1 MELAHHTLPQLFA
14 QLGLPDEPAAI
25 EAFISRHAPLRP
37 ALTLAE
43 APFWSPS
50 QAAFLRSELAQDAD
64 WTELVETLDVLLRRR
79 PVSSVLS
86 SRR

>member
-25 EAFISRHAPLRP
+25 EAFIARHAPLQR

-50 QAAFLRSELAQDAD
+50 QAAFLRNELAHDAD
-64 WTELVETLDVLLRRR
+64 WTELVETLDVLLRRAR
-79 PVSSVLS
+79 PTAVQSSQ
-86 SRR
+86 R

>member
-14 QLGLPDEPAAI
+14 QLGLPDDTAAI
-25 EAFISRHAPLRP
+25 EAFIAQHAPLRQTVS
-37 ALTLAE
+37 LTE

-64 WTELVETLDVLLRRR
+64 WAELVDTLDVLLRRR